1 MEVSPEQTNPN
12 EDSSLGVPGFRQME
26 QVRCPVCDVEP
37 RLFAVDHQGFHLC
50 RCPVCKL
57 EFANPRPT
65 LEELRELLYQQ
76 EYFYLSGGEQQIAY
90 TRQYQFHR
98 QLNTIFRLLR
108 RKGSLL
114 DFGCGDGAFL
124 AFAQKEGWEVT
135 GTDIRLSEQALRLS
149 CRLVEG
155 QLGQADLEP
164 GSFDAIRINHVLEHT
179 QNPLVELQNSGR
191 LAAPGGIIFIS
202 VPNLA
207 GISSRIKSVQS
218 RLHLKARRW
227 RHYAAIHHLW
237 YFTPA
242 SLKALVEKAG
252 LRTIFW
258 ETPVLK
264 KPGGKPVAENVY
276 RFLLEKPR
284 CSSILDLYC
293 SPNSVTRTDADKSA
307 DGR

>member
-1 MEVSPEQTNPN
+1 MEVSPDPTNPN
-12 EDSSLGVPGFRQME
+12 EDSSLKISGFRQME

-37 RLFAVDHQGFHLC
+37 RLFAVDHQGFRLC

-108 RKGSLL
+108 RKGRLL

-124 AFAQKEGWEVT
+124 AFAQNEGWEIT

-149 CRLVEG
+149 CKLVEG
-155 QLGQADLEP
+155 QLGQAGLEP

-191 LAAPGGIIFIS
+191 LVAPGGIIYIS

-207 GISSRIKSVQS
+207 GISSRMKSLQS
-218 RLHLKARRW
+218 RLHLKTRRW

-237 YFTPA
+237 YFTPS

-252 LRTIFW
+252 LRTVCW

-264 KPGGKPVAENVY
+264 KPGRKPVAENVY
-276 RFLLEKPR
+276 RFLLEKSR
-284 CSSILDLYC
+284 FASILDLYC
-293 SPNSVTRTDADKSA
+293 SPNSVMLTDADKSA
-307 DGR
+307 DER